1 MLERKEKDRGPTP
14 WECTAVLRS
23 LAKNDVDKLLTAA
36 ENGTILNRDQ
46 VAKVNRYLVSYT
58 LLLLASRPS
67 AAEELTV
74 KLVEHG
80 LQHNHVKDSE
90 GNDVLVI
97 VSSGH
102 KTGEGYMARIILEGY
117 ILNYFERYT
126 KFVRPQNVE
135 RTASVSKAFFL
146 QNNGTQFTKVSEAP
160 VKLQREYI
168 CPEINNG
175 QARKSVETYVQCC
188 SVEQTSAMAT
198 FLCHTKTTRD
208 KFYVVGANEKAA
220 DSYRLLL
227 RMNNFYKSNPR
238 TSITG
243 IFSGVDGSIAQNK
256 ETASS
261 PRLRSMDAS
270 PRPQPATSDKEK
282 TVEGRRRQTKEDNL
296 QEEIS
301 QQQTDDEEQPPATV
315 ETIHQES
322 VDQDPEEVAV
332 KEPEQE
338 DTGTIEETATVSKR
352 RKGHRSELKSPLKG
366 SPQKQMNISAK
377 ANVITTWIVKNQ
389 GDLAYAKIE
398 EGRIKNNFV

>member
-1 MLERKEKDRGPTP
+1 MVLELQNAGISSQTVYNYYKSLSHFIKFEKKRYQRLMTPEGQRIAKYLKYEKEEIDQTGHRLSSKSVLERKEKDRGPTP

-126 KFVRPQNVE
+126 KFVRPQIVE

-146 QNNGTQFTKVSEAP
+146 QNNGTQVTKVSEAP

-243 IFSGVDGSIAQNK
+243 IFSGVDGSNAQNK

-301 QQQTDDEEQPPATV
+301 QQQTDDEEQPPATE

-332 KEPEQE
+332 KEPE
-338 DTGTIEETATVSKR
+338 
-352 RKGHRSELKSPLKG
+352 
-366 SPQKQMNISAK
+366 
-377 ANVITTWIVKNQ
+377 
-389 GDLAYAKIE
+389 
-398 EGRIKNNFV
+398 